1 MLLQLPSFPQ
11 IPGAHGVVQAA
22 SPQLGPI
29 IGDVYAAGPVG
40 VALELPAEKPE
51 ALGGRKARCGP
62 WKSSRH
68 GCVPNQSL
76 VVKVPDGD
84 VPVGAA

>member
-22 SPQLGPI
+22 SPQLGPVV
-29 IGDVYAAGPVG
+29 GDVYAAGPVG
-40 VALELPAEKPE
+40 VALELSAEKPE
-51 ALGGRKARCGP
+51 ALGGRQARFEP
-62 WKSSRH
+62 WKPSRR

-76 VVKVPDGD
+76 VVKVPDGN